1 MMDGKIA
8 VQSTVGKGSTFTLSL
23 QHVQTATISTSK
35 DKSQLPMPSKDYGN
49 AKVLVVDD
57 IAPNRTLIV
66 EQFSHTN
73 IEFIEAKDGLEAV
86 NKAML
91 HLPSIIIMDIRMP
104 NLDGI
109 EANKRLKADP
119 ITADIPVFA
128 LTASISRAD
137 VDVHRTKGFV
147 DYLNKPTSA
156 QKLSEIFDRYL
167 K

>member
-1 MMDGKIA
+1 
-8 VQSTVGKGSTFTLSL
+8 
-23 QHVQTATISTSK
+23 
-35 DKSQLPMPSKDYGN
+35 
-49 AKVLVVDD
+49 
-57 IAPNRTLIV
+57 
-66 EQFSHTN
+66 
-73 IEFIEAKDGLEAV
+73 
-86 NKAML
+86 ML